1 MSSSDQKTPDQKNP
15 NQKNPDQKN
24 SGQNAQAKPAPV
36 KAALVP
42 GTKKLGD
49 LATMV
54 SLCKRRGFVYQSSE
68 IYGGLNSCWD
78 YGPLGSN
85 LKMNVKQV
93 WWNAMTRRDDVV
105 GLDAAILMAPMVWKA
120 SGHIDGFS
128 DPLVDCKKCKQRFR
142 ADQLPQALEA
152 SCKENC
158 KGAFL
163 TEPRSFNL
171 MFKTFMGPLED
182 ESAIVY
188 LRPETAQGIFV
199 NFDNVQTTTRKKI
212 PFGIAQI
219 GKSFRNE
226 ITPGNFTFRTRE
238 FEQMEMQYFVKPGTD
253 ESFFEKWKETRW
265 NFYLKLGMNPEKLR
279 FKPHGPDEL
288 AHYAKAAVDV
298 QYEFPF
304 GWQELEGVHNRSDFD
319 LSQHQKFSG
328 KKLEYFDEV
337 SKEKFLPFVIET
349 AVGCDRLILALLCDA
364 YREENSVD
372 EETGRED
379 TRVVLGFHPEIAPI
393 KAAILPLSKKAELIE
408 PAMKLRDQLAKEFSV
423 QYDDAASIGK
433 RYRRQDEIGTPFCM
447 TYDFDS
453 NTDLKVTV
461 RERDSMKQERVALDQ
476 IETYI
481 KTKMK
486 EKSIGF

>member
-1 MSSSDQKTPDQKNP
+1 MSASEHKSLSDLQ
-15 NQKNPDQKN
+15 
-24 SGQNAQAKPAPV
+24 
-36 KAALVP
+36 
-42 GTKKLGD
+42 
-49 LATMV
+49 TMV
-54 SLCKRRGFVYQSSE
+54 SLCKRRGFVFQSSE

-78 YGPLGSN
+78 YGPLGAQ
-85 LKMNVKQV
+85 LKMNVKQA
-93 WWNAMTRRDDVV
+93 WWNAMTRREDVV

-120 SGHIDGFS
+120 SGHVDGFS
-128 DPLVDCKKCKQRFR
+128 DPMVDCKKCKQRFR

-158 KGAFL
+158 KGAHL

-171 MFKTFMGPLED
+171 MFKTFMGPVED
-182 ESAIVY
+182 ASAVVY

-199 NFDNVQTTTRKKI
+199 NFENVQTSMRRKI

-253 ESFFEKWKETRW
+253 SDFYEKWRQIRW
-265 NFYLKLGMNPEKLR
+265 DFYQRLGLRAEKLR

-304 GWQELEGVHNRSDFD
+304 GWQELEGIHNRSDFD
-319 LSQHQKFSG
+319 LSQHQKFSS
-328 KKLEYFDEV
+328 KKLEYFDE
-337 SKEKFLPFVIET
+337 SAKEKYIPYVIET
-349 AVGCDRLILALLCDA
+349 AVGCDRLILAVLCDA

-372 EETGRED
+372 EETGKAD
-379 TRVVLGFHPEIAPI
+379 TRVVMGFHPELAPV
-393 KAAILPLSKKAELIE
+393 KAAVLPLSKKPELSE
-408 PAMKLRDQLAKEFSV
+408 PALKLRSELAKNYVV
-423 QYDDAASIGK
+423 QYDDAGSIGK
-433 RYRRQDEIGTPFCM
+433 RYRRQDEIGTPFCI

-453 NTDLKVTV
+453 NQDRKATI
-461 RERDSMKQERVALDQ
+461 RHRDSMKQERIALDQ

-481 KTKMK
+481 KDKIQ
-486 EKSIGF
+486 EKAISF